1 MLARK
6 NWNFLTLLAGMQ
18 NGSAVMET
26 SLEILKKLN
35 IDLPYDPAIELLG
48 IHLKKKKWNLGT
60 KISSWIHMLI
70 AALFVVVKR
79 WKQSKYSS
87 TDKWINKL

>member
-1 MLARK
+1 MARK
-6 NWNFLTLLAGMQ
+6 NWNFLTLLTGMQ

-35 IDLPYDPAIELLG
+35 IDLPFDPAVELLG
-48 IHLKKKKWNLGT
+48 IHLKKKKKWNLGT

>member
-35 IDLPYDPAIELLG
+35 IDLPFDPAVELLG
-48 IHLKKKKWNLGT
+48 IHLKKKK
-60 KISSWIHMLI
+60 KME
-70 AALFVVVKR
+70 FR
-79 WKQSKYSS
+79 Y
-87 TDKWINKL
+87 

>member
-1 MLARK
+1 
-6 NWNFLTLLAGMQ
+6 MQ

-48 IHLKKKKWNLGT
+48 IHLKKKK
-60 KISSWIHMLI
+60 ME
-70 AALFVVVKR
+70 FR
-79 WKQSKYSS
+79 Y
-87 TDKWINKL
+87 